1 MGKPSIMEVVRHLT
15 PQEALE
21 VQDAQEAFYEA
32 IRLNGVV
39 DQEAHGRINAILE
52 AAEARISVLDK

>member
-1 MGKPSIMEVVRHLT
+1 MEVVRHLT